1 MTQAMNDRELKL
13 DRMRYVKN
21 TASSRLCYL
30 AILLNVLYFVSIYK
44 SDVGSWYYQILVGG
58 SIVYNLLFMLT
69 AFLASGAV
77 KTYQKSFSKV
87 LYVLGALQVC
97 RIFILP
103 MQAHAATVKIGGAE
117 TAVMGDAQFIRC
129 IIYLAGSAA
138 CLILA
143 GIINAKKAGAL
154 NRHIRNIETGNAE
167 EAV

>member
-1 MTQAMNDRELKL
+1 MTHAMTDRKLKL

-58 SIVYNLLFMLT
+58 SIVYNLLFMLMT
-69 AFLASGAV
+69 FLASEGV
-77 KTYQKSFSKV
+77 KSYQESFSRL
-87 LYVLGALQVC
+87 LYVLGVLQAG

-103 MQAHAATVKIGGAE
+103 MQAHAAIVKIGSEE

-129 IIYLAGSAA
+129 ILYLAGSAA
-138 CLILA
+138 CLIAA
-143 GIINAKKAGAL
+143 GAINARKTASL
-154 NRHIRNIETGNAE
+154 NRHIREQESGRAK
-167 EAV
+167 EAA

>member
-69 AFLASGAV
+69 AFLASEAV

-103 MQAHAATVKIGGAE
+103 MQAHAAPVKIGGAE
-117 TAVMGDAQFIRC
+117 QIVMQDPQFRFVVACLAV
-129 IIYLAGSAA
+129 SAA
-138 CLILA
+138 SLIAA
-143 GIINAKKAGAL
+143 GLINLKKSTALEAHIGAL
-154 NRHIRNIETGNAE
+154 HNET
-167 EAV
+167 V